1 MRKSRALA
9 CCALTSLL
17 LACMP
22 ERAPSRPPVSGELTI
37 PGASPIFPLARAV
50 SIDFMALHPDA
61 KIVVQET
68 SSGDGLKKLI
78 AGEVMMASS
87 TRPPTAAEHAAA
99 KEKGRELYLTVIA
112 NDAVVLAVHPS
123 STLTNLTPQQ
133 IQDIYFTGAIKDWS
147 QIEGSG
153 KTGPIQ
159 PFGADPKSS
168 GAADFFIEAVTGKR
182 GTPYAAQ
189 VKVLPSVR
197 HVLGAIS
204 NEPSALGT
212 VSLGTVDA
220 QVKMLAVDGVVASE
234 RTVLD
239 VSYPYR
245 LKLYEVTNGTPRGL
259 DRELIDFFLSKKG
272 QTVAR
277 EKGFVPVALEE
288 RG

>member
-1 MRKSRALA
+1 MPKSRALA
-9 CCALTSLL
+9 GCALSLSL

-22 ERAPSRPPVSGELTI
+22 ERAPARPPVSGELTI
-37 PGASPIFPLARAV
+37 PGASPIYPLAKAV
-50 SIDFMALHPDA
+50 ASDFMSLHPEA
-61 KIVVQET
+61 KLVVQET

-78 AGEVMMASS
+78 SGEVEMASS

-99 KEKGRELYLTVIA
+99 AEKGRELYLTVIA
-112 NDAVVLAVHPS
+112 NDAVVVAVHPS
-123 STLTNLTPQQ
+123 SAISNLGPQQ
-133 IQDIYFTGAIKDWS
+133 IKDIYFTGAITDWS

-153 KTGPIQ
+153 KTGPIKI
-159 PFGADPKSS
+159 FGADPKAS

-182 GTPYAAQ
+182 GTAYASGVQ
-189 VKVLPSVR
+189 VVPSVR
-197 HVLGAIS
+197 HVVGAVAEDA
-204 NEPSALGT
+204 NALGT

-220 QVKMLAVDGVVASE
+220 RLKMLAVDGVLASE

-245 LKLYEVTNGTPRGL
+245 LKLYEVTNGAPRGL
-259 DRELIDFFLSKKG
+259 DRELLGFFLSRKG
-272 QTVAR
+272 QTIAR